1 MDKRLFAYV
10 ALFTLFVCCVFV
22 SYNPNIAT
30 AYSGNFSDG
39 EVFTPEN
46 SHLDFGDFELNCTGA
61 KNFTART
68 VISGH
73 TQLVDDTGD
82 RIINYLELDKMIP
95 SNRDKANSFLN
106 SELQK
111 PSWTVDGV
119 EVHEITFALYD
130 DMYSACLK
138 CPSTDTII
146 YISTTDGQET
156 AEMMNSLTFRGNDY
170 GS

>member
-22 SYNPNIAT
+22 SYNPDIAT

-39 EVFTPEN
+39 EVFTPQN
-46 SHLDFGDFELNCTGA
+46 SHFNFKDFSLNCTGA

-68 VISGH
+68 VITGQ
-73 TQLVDDTGD
+73 TQFVDDTGD

-106 SELQK
+106 NELKK

-119 EVHEITFALYD
+119 GVHEITFTFYD
-130 DMYSACLK
+130 DMYSAYLK
-138 CPSTDTII
+138 NSSTNTIM
-146 YISTTDGQET
+146 YISTTNEQET
-156 AEMMNSLTFRGNDY
+156 ADMMNSLQFNE
-170 GS
+170 